1 MVFIMRRWRQTITI
15 VPILMILICVM
26 VGCGKVNTS
35 SPDID
40 TVSFMKDGKIVQT
53 IVEDFAQDY
62 YDVDELAAMTQ
73 DKIDLYSD
81 SDGDIKCESVNES
94 DGIVTVKIA
103 YQADED
109 YMDFN
114 SRELFFG
121 TVKAAHEAGY
131 VVKDMV
137 LSDGESLSDKQ
148 LEKIENNRAVIIETG
163 AGEELGINVYGKI
176 LYVSGDVTQSGK
188 KDAIIGATDE
198 GKLSCIVFK

>member
-1 MVFIMRRWRQTITI
+1 MKILQQTIKI

-26 VGCGKVNTS
+26 VGCGKVNAS
-35 SPDID
+35 SSDMD

-53 IVEDFAQDY
+53 IVEDFDQDY
-62 YDVDELAAMTQ
+62 YDVDELSEMTKK
-73 DKIDLYSD
+73 KIDLYSD
-81 SDGDIKCESVNES
+81 SDGDIVCESVDES
-94 DGIVTVKIA
+94 DGIITVKIS
-103 YQADED
+103 YQTDED

-121 TVKAAHEAGY
+121 TVKEADEAGY

-137 LSDGESLSDKQ
+137 LDDGESLSDEQ
-148 LEKIENNRAVIIETG
+148 LGQIENNRVVIIQTKAE
-163 AGEELGINVYGKI
+163 EELGINVYGKI

-188 KDAIIGATDE
+188 KDAVIGATDE